1 MVSPAP
7 AVQQR
12 LLSVLGLPQ
21 ENVEGSTRDV
31 TPPGRGFSRAVAIC
45 GALAV
50 VFAIIVFT
58 RSQPVS
64 SQSPVPLGV
73 PLSASPSPTLA
84 ALVVQVVGRVNKPG
98 IVRLPQ
104 GARVADAVA
113 AAGGLTRRT
122 DPASVNL
129 ARLVVDGE
137 QIVIANPSAASAPP
151 GASSPAAGVQSSGS
165 PGALLDLNTA
175 TADQLEGLPGVGPVL
190 AQRIVEQRARIGR
203 FASVEDL
210 RQVSGI
216 GAKKFAD
223 LAPLV
228 RV

>member
-1 MVSPAP
+1 M
-7 AVQQR
+7 
-12 LLSVLGLPQ
+12 
-21 ENVEGSTRDV
+21 
-31 TPPGRGFSRAVAIC
+31 
-45 GALAV
+45 
-50 VFAIIVFT
+50 VFAIVVFT

-64 SQSPVPLGV
+64 SGSPVPLGV

-104 GARVADAVA
+104 GSRVADAVA

-137 QIVIANPSAASAPP
+137 QIVIANPSAA
-151 GASSPAAGVQSSGS
+151 GTQSSGS
-165 PGALLDLNTA
+165 RGALLDLNTA
-175 TADQLEGLPGVGPVL
+175 TAEQLEGLPGVGPVL
-190 AQRIVEQRARIGR
+190 AQRIVEQRTRIGR

-223 LAPLV
+223 LSPLV

>member
-21 ENVEGSTRDV
+21 ESVEGSTRDV
-31 TPPGRGFSRAVAIC
+31 MPPGRGFSRAVAIC
-45 GALAV
+45 GVLAV

-64 SQSPVPLGV
+64 SGSPVPLGV

-84 ALVVQVVGRVNKPG
+84 FLVVQVVGRVNKPG

-137 QIVIANPSAASAPP
+137 QIVIANPSVTSALPGGSSP
-151 GASSPAAGVQSSGS
+151 GAGAQSGGS
-165 PGALLDLNTA
+165 RGALLDINTA
-175 TADQLEGLPGVGPVL
+175 SADQLEDLPGVGPVL
-190 AQRIVEQRARIGR
+190 AQRIVEQRTRIGR
-203 FASVEDL
+203 FTSVADL

>member
-1 MVSPAP
+1 M
-7 AVQQR
+7 
-12 LLSVLGLPQ
+12 
-21 ENVEGSTRDV
+21 

-50 VFAIIVFT
+50 VFAIVVFT

-113 AAGGLTRRT
+113 AA
-122 DPASVNL
+122 
-129 ARLVVDGE
+129 LVFRQTCLVGIGVIFKQGFNQSFDS
-137 QIVIANPSAASAPP
+137 IVVLL
-151 GASSPAAGVQSSGS
+151 GKGVQT
-165 PGALLDLNTA
+165 LQD
-175 TADQLEGLPGVGPVL
+175 
-190 AQRIVEQRARIGR
+190 
-203 FASVEDL
+203 F
-210 RQVSGI
+210 
-216 GAKKFAD
+216 
-223 LAPLV
+223 V
-228 RV
+228 REFY

>member
-7 AVQQR
+7 TVQQR
-12 LLSVLGLPQ
+12 LHSVLGLPQ
-21 ENVEGSTRDV
+21 ENVEGAPRDV
-31 TPPGRGFSRAVAIC
+31 PPPGRGFSRAVAIC
-45 GALAV
+45 GVLAV
-50 VFAIIVFT
+50 VFAIVVFT

-64 SQSPVPLGV
+64 TGSPVPLGV

-84 ALVVQVVGRVNKPG
+84 FLVVQVVGRVNKPG

-137 QIVIANPSAASAPP
+137 QIVIANPSAASALPGGSSP
-151 GASSPAAGVQSSGS
+151 GAGAQSGGS
-165 PGALLDLNTA
+165 RGALLDINTA
-175 TADQLEGLPGVGPVL
+175 SADQLEDLPGVGPVL
-190 AQRIVEQRARIGR
+190 AQRIVEQRTRIGR
-203 FASVEDL
+203 FTSVADL